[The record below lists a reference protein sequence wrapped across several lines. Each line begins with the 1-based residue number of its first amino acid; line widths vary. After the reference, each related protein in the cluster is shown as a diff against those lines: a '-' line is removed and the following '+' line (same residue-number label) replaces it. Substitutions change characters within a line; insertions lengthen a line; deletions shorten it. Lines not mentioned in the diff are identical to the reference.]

1 MPLCLRFLGTS
12 AARPTVERNV
22 ASIALLREGEA
33 FLFDCGEGTQRQM
46 MRYGITF
53 NIDDVF
59 FTHFHTDHLLGIVGL
74 MRTMSL
80 QGRTAPLR
88 LWGPPGAERM
98 IRRAETLGS
107 ERLSFGLEIRELV
120 PGDAIPRKGY
130 LIHTFALDHRGPPS
144 LGFVISEEERKGRFN
159 PELATELGIPEGPLW
174 GRVHRGES
182 ITLDNGEV
190 IHPSVLVGETR
201 PGRKVVIT
209 GDTRPCAETIL
220 AAQGADLLVHES
232 TFGEEEAARAVET
245 GHSTAKEAAQVARM
259 AGVRK
264 LVLTH
269 VSARYT
275 RDAAELETEA
285 RTIFPETRVARD
297 GLEIDVPFRETV
309 S

>member
-174 GRVHRGES
+174 GRIHRGES

-209 GDTRPCAETIL
+209 GDT
-220 AAQGADLLVHES
+220 
-232 TFGEEEAARAVET
+232 
-245 GHSTAKEAAQVARM
+245 
-259 AGVRK
+259 
-264 LVLTH
+264 
-269 VSARYT
+269 
-275 RDAAELETEA
+275 
-285 RTIFPETRVARD
+285 
-297 GLEIDVPFRETV
+297 
-309 S
+309 